1 MKLIVGLGNPGPRYA
16 ATRHN
21 VGWRVAEMLA
31 ARAGA
36 GPWREKYD
44 AAVAEAHWGG
54 RKVALARP
62 LAYMNNSGL
71 PVRQLTDFWKVESAD
86 LLVVSDD
93 LALDLGHIRLRGD
106 GSAGGHRGLESI
118 IAHLGHDQ
126 FGRLRVG
133 IGPCSARQDGGRAT
147 QGEAE
152 PAPPPAEHAA
162 FVLSEFTA
170 AERPVIEAA
179 IARAADAVEC
189 WMTEGLQEAMNRF
202 NRPQED

>member
-16 ATRHN
+16 DTRHN

-36 GPWREKYD
+36 GPWREKYE
-44 AAVAEAHWGG
+44 AAVAEARWSSV
-54 RKVALARP
+54 KVAFARP
-62 LAYMNNSGL
+62 LVYMNNSGL

-93 LALDLGHIRLRGD
+93 LALDLGRMRLRGE
-106 GSAGGHRGLESI
+106 GSAGGHNGLASI
-118 IAHLGHDQ
+118 VAHLGHDQ

-133 IGPCSARQDGGRAT
+133 IG
-147 QGEAE
+147 

-179 IARAADAVEC
+179 IACAADAAEC

-202 NRPQED
+202 NRAQED